1 MAQQAGQVS
10 PDGQWVWTGTQWLP
24 KQPTPIP
31 IQGAY
36 GPPWARPYES
46 ARFRATIVSIFLGA
60 NAVGILMLMV
70 FDGMVIAGGG
80 AIGNGTDAQVL
91 VEGLVALIALI
102 VYYGSFIPF
111 LNLVHPVWSVLDA
124 WRGSDPSARWTSV
137 QARKAMGVPSLITG
151 WWAAWLIGGWASNIS
166 SRMTNS
172 DTPSVVVAGAWIS
185 ILSAIVLVGAAAL
198 AILVVREVTA
208 RQDRKSELITSGR
221 LS

>member
-1 MAQQAGQVS
+1 MAQHAGQVS

-70 FDGMVIAGGG
+70 FDG
-80 AIGNGTDAQVL
+80 
-91 VEGLVALIALI
+91 
-102 VYYGSFIPF
+102 
-111 LNLVHPVWSVLDA
+111 
-124 WRGSDPSARWTSV
+124 
-137 QARKAMGVPSLITG
+137 
-151 WWAAWLIGGWASNIS
+151 WASNIS
-166 SRMTNS
+166 SRMTTS